1 MYCTTR
7 LLRYVLCVISG
18 ICALGGCLLI
28 WYGAW
33 LLDSL
38 SEEQRVLGMDHGE
51 DLGAVLC
58 ILLGTVIVVAS
69 IFGSVA
75 VAKDS
80 RTLLICYAV
89 LLVFLLIVQIVLVS
103 ISYAASRDFLPD
115 SLRQG
120 LDDLWDLQ
128 HEGNSTLNT
137 YEEWAPLTAVAATMP
152 RTTCTWISC
161 LLPSCCLNRDCTKHL
176 NLFMT
181 GCEVKFKEYVTNKTA
196 NFHSLSWF
204 LVIFE
209 FAGSVTTCYLVDS
222 IRNQRDRIR
231 FYN

>member
-38 SEEQRVLGMDHGE
+38 SEQQRVMGLDNGE
-51 DLGAVLC
+51 DLAAYLC
-58 ILLGTVIVVAS
+58 ILLGFVVVVAS

-80 RTLLICYAV
+80 RSLLICFV
-89 LLVFLLIVQIVLVS
+89 MVS
-103 ISYAASRDFLPD
+103 ISYAASRESLPD

-120 LDDLWDLQ
+120 FDDLWDMG
-128 HEGNSTLNT
+128 HEGNSTLHS
-137 YEEWAPLTAVAATMP
+137 YEEWLHCCGRNSAEDYLHVEKMP
-152 RTTCTWISC
+152 
-161 LLPSCCLNRDCTKHL
+161 PASCCLDRDCTQL
-176 NLFMT
+176 MNLFMS
-181 GCEVKFKEYVTNKTA
+181 GCEVKFKEYVSGKTA
-196 NFHSLSWF
+196 NFHTLSWF
-204 LVIFE
+204 LILFE
-209 FAGSVTTCYLVDS
+209 NLVLITVCRLGDHLLPGGQHS
-222 IRNQRDRIR
+222 QSSRPHTIL
-231 FYN
+231 

>member
-18 ICALGGCLLI
+18 ICALGGCLFI

-51 DLGAVLC
+51 DLAAVLC

-137 YEEWAPLTAVAATMP
+137 YEEWLHCCGRNSAEDYLHLDKLPP
-152 RTTCTWISC
+152 
-161 LLPSCCLNRDCTKHL
+161 PSCCLNRDCTKHL

-181 GCEVKFKEYVTNKTA
+181 GCEVKFKEYVTSKTA

>member
-38 SEEQRVLGMDHGE
+38 SEEQRMLGMDHGE
-51 DLGAVLC
+51 DLAAALC
-58 ILLGTVIVVAS
+58 VLLGTVIVVAS

-80 RTLLICYAV
+80 RVLLICYAV

-137 YEEWAPLTAVAATMP
+137 YEEWLHCCGRNSAEDYLHLEKMP
-152 RTTCTWISC
+152 P
-161 LLPSCCLNRDCTKHL
+161 PSCCLNRDCTKHL

-181 GCEVKFKEYVTNKTA
+181 GCEVKFKEYVGAKTA

-209 FAGSVTTCYLVDS
+209 LAGSVTTCYLVDS
-222 IRNQRDRIR
+222 IRNHRDRIR

>member
-18 ICALGGCLLI
+18 ICALCGCLLI

-38 SEEQRVLGMDHGE
+38 SDEQRVLGMDHGE
-51 DLGAVLC
+51 DLAALLC
-58 ILLGTVIVVAS
+58 VLLGIVIIVGS
-69 IFGSVA
+69 IFGSMA

-80 RTLLICYAV
+80 RALLICYAV
-89 LLVFLLIVQIVLVS
+89 LLVFLLIVQFVMVS
-103 ISYAASRDFLPD
+103 ISYAASRDSLPD
-115 SLRQG
+115 SLTQG
-120 LDDLWDLQ
+120 LDDLWDAH

-137 YEEWAPLTAVAATMP
+137 YEEWLHCCGRSSAEDYLHLGKMP
-152 RTTCTWISC
+152 P
-161 LLPSCCLNRDCTKHL
+161 PSCCLDRDCTKPM

-181 GCEVKFKEYVTNKTA
+181 GCEVKFKEYVSAKTS
-196 NFHSLSWF
+196 NFHSLSWI
-204 LVIFE
+204 LVFFE

-222 IRNQRDRIR
+222 IRNHRDRIR

>member
-28 WYGAW
+28 WYGVW

-38 SEEQRVLGMDHGE
+38 SDQQRVLGMDHGE
-51 DLGAVLC
+51 DLAAALC
-58 ILLGTVIVVAS
+58 ILLGTVIIVAS
-69 IFGSVA
+69 IYGTVA
-75 VAKDS
+75 VVKDS

-89 LLVFLLIVQIVLVS
+89 VLVLLLIVQFVMFS
-103 ISYAASRDFLPD
+103 ISFGASRESLPE
-115 SLRQG
+115 SLKQG
-120 LDDLWDLQ
+120 FEDLWDPQ
-128 HEGNSTLNT
+128 HVGNSTLNS
-137 YEEWAPLTAVAATMP
+137 YEEWLHCCGRNSAEDYLHLEKEP
-152 RTTCTWISC
+152 S
-161 LLPSCCLNRDCTKHL
+161 PSCCLDRDCTKLL
-176 NLFMT
+176 NLFMA
-181 GCEVKFKEYVTNKTA
+181 GCEAKFKEYVSGKTR

-204 LVIFE
+204 LIIFE

-222 IRNQRDRIR
+222 IRNHRDRIR